1 MGLGLGAGAREQ
13 GIWECLNTHVLN
25 RLCMIND

>member
-13 GIWECLNTHVLN
+13 CLRECLNTHVLN
-25 RLCMIND
+25 RVCMIND